1 MKFLTALTTI
11 ALVSLSA
18 TTAQAAKLDLEKAEP
33 IKVQSI
39 VELAK
44 KDLVDSLKVTVITNN
59 VEVKAIKPTVLA
71 QVAIEENQKQLLAKL
86 ERLAD

>member
-11 ALVSLSA
+11 AIVSLTA
-18 TTAQAAKLDLEKAEP
+18 TSAQAAKLNLEKAEP
-33 IKVQSI
+33 INVQSM

-44 KDLVDSLKVTVITNN
+44 QDLVSSLKVTTTTGSVK
-59 VEVKAIKPTVLA
+59 VKAIKPVVLA

-86 ERLAD
+86 ERQAD